1 MAVLSKMHMK
11 NAMYGLFVLLA
22 LVLLL
27 NPGAVKNMYG
37 TILGRLLFLILVI
50 FFTMHNSTLGLLL
63 VLVVI
68 VIAQMYSREGME
80 DKKDEKNNL
89 TDSITGAISALKAKT
104 IDAQPTSTPVN
115 GAAAVLPKN
124 DTTKK
129 LTETLANLQDV
140 IAKAKPTS
148 KQPINPDT
156 MKPNSGKA
164 DRLTTENAL
173 KPKEAFTM
181 MGTTYKT
188 HNPDVAAYSPS
199 AAFSAF

>member
-1 MAVLSKMHMK
+1 MAVLSKMHTK
-11 NAMYGLFVLLA
+11 NAMYGFFVLLA

-27 NPGAVKNMYG
+27 NPRAVKNMYG
-37 TILGRLLFLILVI
+37 SILGRFLFLILVI

-80 DKKDEKNNL
+80 DKKDENKNL
-89 TDSITGAISALKAKT
+89 TDSITGAIAALKAKT
-104 IDAQPTSTPVN
+104 LDAQPTNTPVN

-129 LTETLANLQDV
+129 LTETLTNLQDV

-148 KQPINPDT
+148 KQSINPDH
-156 MKPNSGKA
+156 MKP

-188 HNPDVAAYSPS
+188 HNPDVAAYYPA
-199 AAFSAF
+199 AAFSSF